1 MTLRP
6 ASAAVKAARENIL
19 RSIGYS
25 GIDHVEAEI
34 VEFFNTTDNE
44 IDDDGHIWISN
55 PCTGRWVSDDEL
67 ISFVE
72 YLD

>member
-6 ASAAVKAARENIL
+6 ASDAVKAARDHIL

-25 GIDHVEAEI
+25 GIDYVMKEI
-34 VEFFNTTDNE
+34 VEFFNTTAYE
-44 IDDDGHIWISN
+44 IDSDGHIWIGG

-72 YLD
+72 FLD

>member
-1 MTLRP
+1 MTIHP
-6 ASAAVKAARENIL
+6 AAVKAAREHIL

-25 GIDHVEAEI
+25 GIDHVQAEI
-34 VEFFNTTDNE
+34 VEFFNTTAYE
-44 IDDDGHIWISN
+44 IDSDGHIWIGN
-55 PCTGRWVSDDEL
+55 PRAGRWVSDDEL